1 MEIINLYPGSLGS
14 NCYLLEEGGQALVVD
29 PSASAAAILRRV
41 EADGC
46 TLAGVIL
53 THGHFDHVMSIDTL
67 RDAVPGLRVYLHEGD
82 APMLT
87 DGHKNA
93 FATFF
98 GQDRAWREADSL
110 LREGDTL
117 TVGSTNLEVLHTPGH
132 SPGSI
137 CLLSREDGV
146 LFTGDTLF
154 SDNVGRWDLWGGSE
168 AVLRQ
173 SLARLGT
180 LDRRLTI
187 YPGHGD
193 TGHLGSALDMTRI
206 YF

>member
-14 NCYLLEEGGQALVVD
+14 NCFLLEEAGQAFVVD
-29 PSASAAAILRRV
+29 PSAASSAILRRV

-46 TLAGVIL
+46 TLAGIIL
-53 THGHFDHVMSIDTL
+53 THGHFDHIMSIDTL

-98 GQDRAWREADSL
+98 GQDRAWRVADVL
-110 LREGDTL
+110 LHEGDVLTL
-117 TVGSTNLEVLHTPGH
+117 GGTKLEILHTPGH
-132 SPGSI
+132 SPGSV
-137 CLLSREDGV
+137 CLLCREDGV

-168 AVLRQ
+168 PVLRQ

-180 LDRRLTI
+180 LDRHLTI

-193 TGHLGSALDMTRI
+193 TGRLGTSLDTAKL
-206 YF
+206 FF